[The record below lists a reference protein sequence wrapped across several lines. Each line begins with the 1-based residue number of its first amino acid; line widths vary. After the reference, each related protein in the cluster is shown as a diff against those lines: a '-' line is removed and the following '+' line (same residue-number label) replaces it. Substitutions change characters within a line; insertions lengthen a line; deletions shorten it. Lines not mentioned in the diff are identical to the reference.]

1 MGWTQEAE
9 KQAPDKGEKLKNG
22 IHEVEIFK
30 IVYGRRDGTK
40 FFSNNND
47 PQILVL
53 MRDKDGGECSSY
65 LTLSDKAMFMMARL
79 LKYIGANLK
88 QMEQEGV
95 KITDY
100 ADPAFCD
107 ANLIGRRL
115 QVEVTKDDEKYPE
128 VSFYGPSDTPAEPT
142 EPAEQVEEKEEVKLP
157 F

>member
-9 KQAPDKGEKLKNG
+9 KQAPDNAEKLKNG
-22 IHEVEIFK
+22 IHEIEIFK

-40 FFSNNND
+40 FFSKNND

-53 MRDKDGGECSSY
+53 MRDKDGGECSAF
-65 LTLSDKAMFMMARL
+65 LTLSDKAMFKLARL

-115 QVEVTKDDEKYPE
+115 QIEVTDDDKSYPE
-128 VSFYGPSDTPAEPT
+128 VNFYGPSDTLAEPT
-142 EPAEQVEEKEEVKLP
+142 EPAEPAAKSTEDIP